1 MKAIVCKKTGSPKV
15 LNLMNV
21 EKPIPKADEVLIKV
35 YASTVTRGDVN
46 LRKIPR
52 FVLYIVG
59 LVIGFKPMD
68 ITGVEFAGIIEE
80 TGNSVINLK
89 KGDKVFGTTTGLK
102 YGANAEFVSVP
113 EKSKMGVIKK
123 MPDVIS
129 FNEAAAI
136 PVGAMTALH
145 LLKKV
150 SEYKNKEVLIYGA
163 SGSVGSYA
171 VQIAKYFEANV
182 TGICSTKNISLVNSI
197 GADKVIDYTKED
209 FTKGNIKY
217 DVIFDAVGKISKS
230 KCKNILKENGSYLSV
245 KSMTKEKAEY
255 MELIAEMINEKKLKP
270 IIDKIY
276 SLEEIREAHSYVEQG
291 HKRGNVVVQ
300 IINEK

>member
-15 LNLMNV
+15 LNLINV
-21 EKPIPKADEVLIKV
+21 EKPIPNANEVLIKV

-123 MPDVIS
+123 MPDGIS

-182 TGICSTKNISLVNSI
+182 TGICSTKNISMVNSI

-209 FTKGNIKY
+209 FTNGNIKY

-230 KCKNILKENGSYLSV
+230 K
-245 KSMTKEKAEY
+245 
-255 MELIAEMINEKKLKP
+255 
-270 IIDKIY
+270 
-276 SLEEIREAHSYVEQG
+276 
-291 HKRGNVVVQ
+291 
-300 IINEK
+300 

>member
-80 TGNSVINLK
+80 TGNSVINLR

-123 MPDVIS
+123 MPDGIS

-209 FTKGNIKY
+209 FTNGNIKY

-230 KCKNILKENGSYLSV
+230 KYKNILKENGSYLSV

>member
-1 MKAIVCKKTGSPKV
+1 MKAVQCKKTGSPKV
-15 LNLMNV
+15 LNLINT
-21 EKPIPKADEVLIKV
+21 EKPIPKSDEVLIKV
-35 YASTVTRGDVN
+35 FSSSVTRGDVN

-52 FVLYIVG
+52 FVLY
-59 LVIGFKPMD
+59 VIGFFFGFKPMD
-68 ITGVEFAGIIEE
+68 ITGVEFAGIVEE
-80 TGNSVINLK
+80 TGNSVANLK

-102 YGANAEFVSVP
+102 YGANAEFVCVP

-123 MPDVIS
+123 MPEGVS

-145 LLKKV
+145 ILKKV

-182 TGICSTKNISLVNSI
+182 TGICSTKNISMVNSI

-209 FTKGNIKY
+209 FNKGNIKY

-230 KCKNILKENGSYLSV
+230 KCKNVLKENGSFLSI
-245 KSMTKEKAEY
+245 KSPTKEKNEY
-255 MELIAEMINEKKLKP
+255 MDFISEMIEIKKLRP

-276 SLEEIREAHSYVEQG
+276 ALEEIREAHSYVEQG

>member
-123 MPDVIS
+123 MPDGIS

-209 FTKGNIKY
+209 FTMGNIKY

-230 KCKNILKENGSYLSV
+230 KYKNILKENGSYLSV

>member
-15 LNLMNV
+15 LNLINV

-46 LRKIPR
+46 LRKIPC

-123 MPDVIS
+123 MPDGIS

-209 FTKGNIKY
+209 FTMGNIKY

>member
-15 LNLMNV
+15 LNLINV
-21 EKPIPKADEVLIKV
+21 EKPIPNANEVLIKV

-123 MPDVIS
+123 MPDGIS

-182 TGICSTKNISLVNSI
+182 TGICSTKNISMVNSI

-209 FTKGNIKY
+209 FTNGNIKY

-245 KSMTKEKAEY
+245 KNMTKEKAEY
-255 MELIAEMINEKKLKP
+255 MELIAEMMNEKKLKP

-300 IINEK
+300 IINE

>member
-1 MKAIVCKKTGSPKV
+1 
-15 LNLMNV
+15 
-21 EKPIPKADEVLIKV
+21 
-35 YASTVTRGDVN
+35 
-46 LRKIPR
+46 
-52 FVLYIVG
+52 
-59 LVIGFKPMD
+59 MD

-123 MPDVIS
+123 MPDGIS

-171 VQIAKYFEANV
+171 VQIAKYFEGYFLISFGLFEKNMR
-182 TGICSTKNISLVNSI
+182 TKLIFKSVRIFFGVLLCVYFESI
-197 GADKVIDYTKED
+197 WFK
-209 FTKGNIKY
+209 F
-217 DVIFDAVGKISKS
+217 S
-230 KCKNILKENGSYLSV
+230 
-245 KSMTKEKAEY
+245 
-255 MELIAEMINEKKLKP
+255 
-270 IIDKIY
+270 
-276 SLEEIREAHSYVEQG
+276 
-291 HKRGNVVVQ
+291 
-300 IINEK
+300 

>member
-1 MKAIVCKKTGSPKV
+1 MKAVQCKKTGSPKV
-15 LNLMNV
+15 LNLINT
-21 EKPIPKADEVLIKV
+21 EKPIPKSDEVLIKV
-35 YASTVTRGDVN
+35 FSSSVTRGDVN

-52 FVLYIVG
+52 FVLYIIG
-59 LVIGFKPMD
+59 FFFGFKPMD
-68 ITGVEFAGIIEE
+68 ITGVEFAGIVEE
-80 TGNSVINLK
+80 TGNSVTNLK

-102 YGANAEFVSVP
+102 YGANAEFVCVP

-123 MPDVIS
+123 MPEGVS

-145 LLKKV
+145 ILKKV

-182 TGICSTKNISLVNSI
+182 TGICSTKNISMVNSI

-209 FTKGNIKY
+209 FNKGNIKY

-230 KCKNILKENGSYLSV
+230 KCKNVLKENGSFLSI
-245 KSMTKEKAEY
+245 KSPTKEKNEY
-255 MELIAEMINEKKLKP
+255 MDFISEMIEIKKLRP

-276 SLEEIREAHSYVEQG
+276 AIEEIREAHSYVDQG